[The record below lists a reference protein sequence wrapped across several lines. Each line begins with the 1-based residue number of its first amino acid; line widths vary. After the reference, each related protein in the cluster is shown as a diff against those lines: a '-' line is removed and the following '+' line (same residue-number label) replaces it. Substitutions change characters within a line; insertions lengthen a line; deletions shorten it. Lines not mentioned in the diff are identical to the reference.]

1 VSDRRDSDRVT
12 INKSFD
18 SFDQF
23 VREYVTNVSGTGA
36 FIRTNAELPIG
47 TEVDLKFSVVLE
59 SVETIEGVGEV
70 VRVEADPPGVGVVF
84 KRLNAYSRELI
95 ERLLVVQR

>member
-1 VSDRRDSDRVT
+1 MSERRDSDRVT

-23 VREYVTNVSGTGA
+23 VREYVTNVSGSGA
-36 FIRTNAELPIG
+36 FIRTNAPLPIG

-70 VRVEADPPGVGVVF
+70 VRVETDPPGVGVVF
-84 KRLNAYSRELI
+84 KRLSAYSRDLI
-95 ERLLVVQR
+95 ERLLVAQR

>member
-1 VSDRRDSDRVT
+1 MT

-23 VREYVTNVSGTGA
+23 VREYVTNVSGSGA
-36 FIRTNAELPIG
+36 FIRTNAPLPIG

-70 VRVEADPPGVGVVF
+70 VRVETDPPGVGVVF
-84 KRLNAYSRELI
+84 KRLSAYSRDLI
-95 ERLLVVQR
+95 ERLLVAQR

>member
-1 VSDRRDSDRVT
+1 MSERRDSDRVT

-23 VREYVTNVSGTGA
+23 VREYVTNVSGSGA
-36 FIRTNAELPIG
+36 FIRTNAPLPIG
-47 TEVDLKFSVVLE
+47 TEVDLKFSIVLE

-70 VRVEADPPGVGVVF
+70 VRVETDPPGVGVVF
-84 KRLNAYSRELI
+84 KRLSTYSRELI
-95 ERLLVVQR
+95 ERLLVARR

>member
-59 SVETIEGVGEV
+59 TVETIEGVGEV

-95 ERLLVVQR
+95 ERLLVAQR

>member
-1 VSDRRDSDRVT
+1 VSDRRDSDRMT

-23 VREYVTNVSGTGA
+23 VREYVTNVSGSGA

-59 SVETIEGVGEV
+59 GVETIEGVGEV
-70 VRVEADPPGVGVVF
+70 VRVEVDPPGVGVVF

-95 ERLLVVQR
+95 ERLLVAQR

>member
-1 VSDRRDSDRVT
+1 MSERRHSDRVT

-23 VREYVTNVSGTGA
+23 VREYVTNVSGSGA
-36 FIRTNAELPIG
+36 FIRTNAPLPIG

-70 VRVEADPPGVGVVF
+70 VRVETDPPGVGVVF
-84 KRLNAYSRELI
+84 KRLSGYSRELI
-95 ERLLVVQR
+95 ERLLVAQR

>member
-1 VSDRRDSDRVT
+1 MSERRDSDRVT

-23 VREYVTNVSGTGA
+23 VREYVTNVSGSGA
-36 FIRTNAELPIG
+36 FIRTNAPLPIG

-70 VRVEADPPGVGVVF
+70 VRVETDPPGVGVVF
-84 KRLNAYSRELI
+84 KRLSTYSRDLI
-95 ERLLVVQR
+95 ERLLVAQR

>member
-1 VSDRRDSDRVT
+1 MSERRDSDRVT

-23 VREYVTNVSGTGA
+23 VREYVTNVSGSGA
-36 FIRTNAELPIG
+36 FIRTNAPLPIG
-47 TEVDLKFSVVLE
+47 TEVDLKFSVVLD

-70 VRVEADPPGVGVVF
+70 VRVETDPPGVGVVF
-84 KRLNAYSRELI
+84 KRLGTYSRELI
-95 ERLLVVQR
+95 ERLLVAQR

>member
-1 VSDRRDSDRVT
+1 MSERRDSDRVT

-23 VREYVTNVSGTGA
+23 VREYVTNVSGSGA
-36 FIRTNAELPIG
+36 FIRTNAPLPIG

-70 VRVEADPPGVGVVF
+70 VRVETDPPGVGVVF
-84 KRLNAYSRELI
+84 KRLSTYSRELI
-95 ERLLVVQR
+95 ERLLVARR

>member
-1 VSDRRDSDRVT
+1 MSERRDSDRLT

-23 VREYVTNVSGTGA
+23 VREYVTNVSGSGA
-36 FIRTNAELPIG
+36 FIRTNAPLPIG

-70 VRVEADPPGVGVVF
+70 VRVETDPPGVGVVF
-84 KRLNAYSRELI
+84 KRLSTYSRDLI
-95 ERLLVVQR
+95 ERLLVAQR

>member
-1 VSDRRDSDRVT
+1 MT

-23 VREYVTNVSGTGA
+23 VREYVTNVSGSGA

-59 SVETIEGVGEV
+59 GVETIEGVGEV
-70 VRVEADPPGVGVVF
+70 VRVEVDPPGVGVVF

-95 ERLLVVQR
+95 ERLLVARR